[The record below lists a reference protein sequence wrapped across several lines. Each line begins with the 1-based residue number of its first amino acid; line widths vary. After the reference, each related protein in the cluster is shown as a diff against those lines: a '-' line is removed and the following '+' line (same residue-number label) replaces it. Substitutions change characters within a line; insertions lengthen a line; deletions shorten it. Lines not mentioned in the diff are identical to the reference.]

1 MANITA
7 SDKHLADISK
17 KVDETNKLLKKL
29 VGDDQPDVDL
39 DGRWTCDICNRSF
52 ASEKSL
58 KIHKTRSH

>member
-17 KVDETNKLLKKL
+17 KVDETNKLLRKL